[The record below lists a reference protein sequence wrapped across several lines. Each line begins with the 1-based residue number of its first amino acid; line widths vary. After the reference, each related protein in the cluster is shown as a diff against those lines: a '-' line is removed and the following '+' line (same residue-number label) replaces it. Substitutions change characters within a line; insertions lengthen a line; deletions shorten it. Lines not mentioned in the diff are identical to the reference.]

1 MIVRC
6 AAGRA
11 VFSDLRMGKAELF
24 SGSQLFCGLNSF
36 LPGQS
41 HALHS
46 HTGQDKLYLVLE
58 GEGRVTVGKDTERV
72 RAGDAVFAKEGVPHG
87 VENTG
92 VANLVLLT
100 VMAPPPASKPAS

>member
-1 MIVRC
+1 MIVRR
-6 AAGRA
+6 AADRA
-11 VFSDLRMGKAELF
+11 VFSELRMGKAELF

-58 GEGRVTVGKDTERV
+58 GEGQVTVGEHRERV
-72 RAGDAVFAKEGVPHG
+72 GAGDAIFAKEGVPHA
-87 VENTG
+87 VDNTG
-92 VANLVLLT
+92 TANLVVLT
-100 VMAPPPASKPAS
+100 VMAPPPPQKPAS